1 MLEKL
6 ATHDIQDVPELFS
19 LVDKCARATEGHAW
33 HTTPV
38 PEAGKE
44 SKPNAGA
51 ATQGSSSSNNN
62 NNNNNKKKVGGNNQ
76 PLAAAP
82 TATAVVAGGGRGP
95 QSDKCLH
102 QEFGSND
109 GGAQCLVHNSACHS
123 VSECREIKKLAEQ
136 LREKQQQSRQ
146 EGVPSCQGEG
156 KEKMVPEEEKDEE
169 MVLQNARGR

>member
-62 NNNNNKKKVGGNNQ
+62 NNNKKKKVGGNNQ

>member
-51 ATQGSSSSNNN
+51 ATQGSSSNNN
-62 NNNNNKKKVGGNNQ
+62 NNNNNNNKKVGGNNQ